1 MHKCKLF
8 IASLKREG
16 FWYGSTMVY
25 HGLAGFVA
33 QLRICFLSEN
43 DSNLLSQFPGPQI
56 LTSTKINPFLF
67 WIQSEYLKKS

>member
-1 MHKCKLF
+1 MQIIHCQ
-8 IASLKREG
+8 LKMRG
-16 FWYGSTMVY
+16 ILIWVY

-67 WIQSEYLKKS
+67 WIQFDLKKT